1 MLVIRVPHSVFIN
14 ELLLFLSKLIM
25 EKNEVKISDLDM
37 CIDLKFHNVDILLH
51 NEELIKLTNLIPIK
65 TEILFP
71 VQNTQSKLI

>member
-65 TEILFP
+65 TEILFQ